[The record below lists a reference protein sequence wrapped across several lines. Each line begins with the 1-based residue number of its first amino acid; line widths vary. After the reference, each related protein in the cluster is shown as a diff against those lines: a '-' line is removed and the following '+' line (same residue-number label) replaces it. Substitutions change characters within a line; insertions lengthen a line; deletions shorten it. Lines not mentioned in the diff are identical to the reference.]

1 MWVRIRN
8 HARFSRISRS
18 GCLLVA
24 RIPNRVFGRSSL
36 LSAPLVVCLIVGGAP
51 SGAVADPPDLYTFGQ
66 SYTQTTKTVSTSVF
80 VWYPGQDS
88 GPWVPTGG
96 VGGAPGWDGEI
107 PFWQDQIKQMMAAN
121 IDTMYVHTYGGST
134 QQMTN
139 LFTTHRQLRTQG
151 YDVPKVAPFLDPII
165 IWGNPG
171 LDLATTAAKDAF
183 AQAYS
188 DFYGHYD
195 TANVGDAYAD
205 SYLAKVDNKPLLT
218 TWHTLQSQ
226 NTASLSRTDVES
238 RLSASLGAAH
248 PDFNNGVYM
257 VTTAINQPILSWSD
271 ERIAF
276 FETHSYYHEDTTSGV
291 TAAQVMGGYWDENIR
306 NPGTFIP
313 RDGGV
318 NYQNAW
324 NSVQSNNPDRVYVES
339 WNEYDEGSG
348 IYAVDTS
355 ASPWIKPGNT
365 NTDTWS
371 TTNDSLEY
379 IKTTAAGARQWNDRP
394 DHDARFLWHN
404 IPAVMDVGET
414 HTVQVVVRNEGDLS
428 WTGAE
433 DYKFGQKEYLADEV
447 LFGPGRYLID
457 DTQNEIPVYG
467 GIFRGR
473 PMVFEFDLVAP
484 SAPGDYQTHWGMLQE
499 HVLWFGG
506 ELTVPITVVAGS
518 TVLPGDY
525 DRDGDVDA
533 SDYTVWCDNLG
544 QSVPSGTSADGNA
557 NGLVDLADY
566 AIWQTNFGTAAGSL
580 DPMSALVPEPGS
592 LLFLGIGLA
601 VVSGVRQTTPN
612 KRFAQPLR
620 DGSRI
625 AKTQWN
631 KAE

>member
-1 MWVRIRN
+1 
-8 HARFSRISRS
+8 
-18 GCLLVA
+18 
-24 RIPNRVFGRSSL
+24 L
-36 LSAPLVVCLIVGGAP
+36 LSALLVVCLTVGSATSNALG
-51 SGAVADPPDLYTFGQ
+51 DPPELYTFGQ
-66 SYTQTTKTVSTSVF
+66 SYTQATKTVSTTVF
-80 VWYPGQDS
+80 VWYPGQSS

-96 VGGAPGWDGEI
+96 VGGAPGWDGEP

-139 LFTTHRQLRTQG
+139 LFTAHRQLRAQG

-188 DFYGHYD
+188 DFYGYYD
-195 TANVGDAYAD
+195 TANVGDPYAD

-238 RLSASLGAAH
+238 RLLASLGAAH

-271 ERIAF
+271 ERIAS
-276 FETHSYYHEDTTSGV
+276 FETHSYYHEDTYRGV

-324 NSVQSNNPDRVYVES
+324 SSVQSNNPDRVYVES

-348 IYAVDTS
+348 IYAVDTLV
-355 ASPWIKPGNT
+355 SPWNQPGNT
-365 NTDTWS
+365 NSDTWS
-371 TTNDSLEY
+371 TTNDSFEY

-394 DHDARFLWHN
+394 DHDATILWHN
-404 IPAVMDVGET
+404 MPEVMDAGET
-414 HTVQVVVRNEGDLS
+414 RTVQIVVRNEGDLR
-428 WTGAE
+428 WTSAE

-457 DTQNEIPVYG
+457 DTQNEIPIYG
-467 GIFRGR
+467 GIFRGQ
-473 PMVFEFDLVAP
+473 PTVFEFDLVAP
-484 SAPGDYQTHWGMLQE
+484 LVLGEYQTHWGMLQE
-499 HVLWFGG
+499 HVLWFGE
-506 ELTVPITVVAGS
+506 ELTVPITVVAS
-518 TVLPGDY
+518 MTVLPGDY

-533 SDYTVWCDNLG
+533 SDYTVWRDNLG
-544 QSVPSGTSADGNA
+544 QPVPSGTGADGNA
-557 NGLVDLADY
+557 SGLVDLADY
-566 AIWQTNFGTAAGSL
+566 AIWQTNFGAAAVSR
-580 DPMSALVPEPGS
+580 DRTSALVPEPGS
-592 LLFLGIGLA
+592 LLFVGIGLA
-601 VVSGVRQTTPN
+601 VVSGVRKTTPN
-612 KRFAQPLR
+612 KRFAQPAWGRATDRKNLLEQGR
-620 DGSRI
+620 VSDL
-625 AKTQWN
+625 
-631 KAE
+631 